1 MAEQDTHCTRCGA
14 KLQPTP
20 SFTQMLWT
28 CGCGGQTKPQMG
40 RNRVPLRTILE
51 GGPGTRFRIP
61 SKGMGIF
68 TFQSLDY
75 DRDFLHL
82 IYNLNNNIHYESYSL
97 ELLAGLELVLIE

>member
-40 RNRVPLRTILE
+40 RNRVPGPPSRMVRT
-51 GGPGTRFRIP
+51 RH
-61 SKGMGIF
+61 K
-68 TFQSLDY
+68 
-75 DRDFLHL
+75 
-82 IYNLNNNIHYESYSL
+82 
-97 ELLAGLELVLIE
+97 V